1 MTNVAITDALLPE
14 FDHEMA
20 VTRRLLERVPE
31 ADLAWKPH
39 DKSMSLG
46 GLATHL
52 SNLPTWAEQITQ
64 QTELDMDSIPPEARP
79 KVPANRVGLLE
90 MFDRNV
96 AAARSRLAAMSDGE
110 YLAAWTF
117 KKGGRIVFTLPR
129 IAALRGFLMNH
140 SIHHRG
146 QLSVYLRLRNVAL
159 PAIYGP
165 SADEG

>member
-1 MTNVAITDALLPE
+1 VSIKDALLPE

-39 DKSMSLG
+39 DRSMSLG

-52 SNLPTWAEQITQ
+52 SHIPHWTDAITQ
-64 QTELDMDSIPPEARP
+64 QTEVDMASIPQDRTP
-79 KVPANRVGLLE
+79 KVPADRAGLLE

-96 AAARSRLAAMSDGE
+96 AAARARLAAMSDGE
-110 YLAAWTF
+110 YLAMWTF
-117 KKGGRIVFTLPR
+117 KKAGQIVFSMPR

-140 SIHHRG
+140 SVHHRG
-146 QLSVYLRLRNVAL
+146 QLSVYLRLRNVPL
-159 PAIYGP
+159 PAMYGP